1 VSPQIVLLIS
11 TTSRRN
17 QAAFNPKV
25 LRPTRPEPH
34 SGHVTRTSVRY
45 AGEVTS
51 PDWARDAVF
60 YQIFPDRFAK
70 SAQVPKA
77 SNLEPWDAPPTPHG
91 YKGGDLLGVLE
102 KLGYLQD
109 LGVSALYF
117 NPVFQSGCNHR
128 YHTHD
133 YFAVDPMLGGN
144 EALRELLDAAHARGM
159 KVVLDGVFNHA
170 SRGFFQ
176 FHDILE
182 NGSQSAYLDWFH
194 IRSFP
199 LHAYRGHGEL
209 GYSAWWNLPA
219 LPKFNTDTG
228 AVREFLWRVGTHWL
242 EFGIDGWR
250 LDVPNEIGDDA
261 FWREFRR
268 RCRAVNPECYIVGE
282 IWDDASRWL
291 QGDQFDA
298 VMNYPL
304 TRAMLGFA
312 AAGTLEQPQIRRC
325 GLQHVAPLNAP
336 AFAKEVQ
343 TLMTQH
349 RPDVTDVQ
357 LNLLGSHDTPRVLTM
372 VGGDEAALRLSL
384 FLLLTFPGA
393 PCLYYG
399 DELGLTG
406 GHDPE
411 CRQGMPW
418 AQPETWNESLRDY
431 LKALVALR
439 HRHPA
444 LRCGPLGTLH
454 AEGSVYV
461 FEREAEGERLVGVIN
476 TADEPA
482 TLSAELEAAEAE
494 SLIGEGLTV
503 AGGRL
508 TGTLGGRSSTL
519 LRLS

>member
-1 VSPQIVLLIS
+1 MK
-11 TTSRRN
+11 T
-17 QAAFNPKV
+17 
-25 LRPTRPEPH
+25 
-34 SGHVTRTSVRY
+34 
-45 AGEVTS
+45 

-70 SAQVPKA
+70 SERVPKA
-77 SNLEPWDAPPTPHG
+77 GNLEPWDAPPTPHG
-91 YKGGDLLGVLE
+91 YKGGDLLGVVD

-170 SRGFFQ
+170 SRGFLQ

-182 NGSQSAYLDWFH
+182 NGPQSAYLDWFH
-194 IRSFP
+194 IHSFP
-199 LHAYRGHGEL
+199 LHAYRDNGEKGSL
-209 GYSAWWNLPA
+209 GYAAWWNLPA
-219 LPKFNTDTG
+219 LPKFNTDTE
-228 AVREFLWRVGTHWL
+228 AVREFLWRVGTYWL

-304 TRAMLGFA
+304 TRATLGFA
-312 AAGTLEQPQIRRC
+312 AAGTLEQAHIRRC
-325 GLQHVAPLNAP
+325 GLQYVAPLDAP
-336 AFAKEVQ
+336 AFAREVD

-357 LNLLGSHDTPRVLTM
+357 FNLLGSHDTPRVLTM
-372 VGGDEAALRLSL
+372 VGEDETALRLAL

-411 CRQGMPW
+411 CRQGTPW
-418 AQPETWNESLRDY
+418 AQPETWNESLRGY
-431 LKALVALR
+431 VKALVALR
-439 HRHPA
+439 HRYPA
-444 LRCGPLGTLH
+444 LRQGTFGTLH

-461 FEREAEGERLVGVIN
+461 FAREVEGERIVGVLN
-476 TADEPA
+476 TSAEA
-482 TLSAELEAAEAE
+482 VTLSLSVEGAGLEP
-494 SLIGEGLTV
+494 LIGEGLTLESSK
-503 AGGRL
+503 L